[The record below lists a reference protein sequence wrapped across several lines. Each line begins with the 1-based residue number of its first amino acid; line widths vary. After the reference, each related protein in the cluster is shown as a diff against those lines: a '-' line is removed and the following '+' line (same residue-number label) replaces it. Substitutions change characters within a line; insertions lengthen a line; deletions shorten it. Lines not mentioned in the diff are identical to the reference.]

1 MLHAVP
7 AKMTIVTRA
16 QPASSTTT
24 ARRQRSLP
32 LAALVYLTLVAY
44 PLYIDWQS
52 GLWISPEQLIR
63 QLATQGQSSAR
74 KSSRWQRWQVKLS
87 YLVQT
92 LLQRPSLPQLM
103 R

>member
-1 MLHAVP
+1 M
-7 AKMTIVTRA
+7 
-16 QPASSTTT
+16 
-24 ARRQRSLP
+24 
-32 LAALVYLTLVAY
+32 
-44 PLYIDWQS
+44 
-52 GLWISPEQLIR
+52 IR
-63 QLATQGQSSAR
+63 QLATQGQSSTR